1 MLPNGKIIM
10 SQLQPHQVI
19 VLIGMPGAGKSTIG
33 PLLAKATLRDFIDT
47 DLLIQ
52 AKHNRSL
59 QDIVD
64 KEGYQVLREL
74 EEDVLLESHFENR
87 VIATGGSV
95 VYSEAGMRRLAG
107 LGPIVH
113 LDVSLAGLLA
123 RIKNYESRGIARK
136 PGQSL
141 ESLFEERQALY
152 HRYSDIRIDCNN
164 LSPEACVDEILR
176 SLNQ

>member
-1 MLPNGKIIM
+1 M
-10 SQLQPHQVI
+10 SQLKPHQVI

-52 AKHNRSL
+52 ANHNRSL

-64 KEGYQVLREL
+64 KEGYIVLREI
-74 EEDVLLESHFENR
+74 EQEVLLETDFENR

-95 VYSEAGMRRLAG
+95 VYSAEGMQRLAT

-113 LDVSLAGLLA
+113 LDVTLEGLLK

-152 HRYSDIRIDCNN
+152 RRYADITVDCNN
-164 LSPEACVDEILR
+164 STPEECVEAIIN

>member
-1 MLPNGKIIM
+1 MPQIKT
-10 SQLQPHQVI
+10 HQVI

-52 AKHNRSL
+52 ARHNRSL

-64 KEGYQVLREL
+64 TEGYQVLRVL
-74 EEDVLLESHFENR
+74 EQDVLMDTDFENR

-95 VYSEAGMRRLAG
+95 VYSDSGMQRLKT

-113 LDVSLAGLLA
+113 L
-123 RIKNYESRGIARK
+123 
-136 PGQSL
+136 
-141 ESLFEERQALY
+141 
-152 HRYSDIRIDCNN
+152 
-164 LSPEACVDEILR
+164 
-176 SLNQ
+176 

>member
-1 MLPNGKIIM
+1 MP
-10 SQLQPHQVI
+10 QLKTHQVI

-52 AKHNRSL
+52 ARHNRSL

-64 KEGYQVLREL
+64 TDGYQVLREL
-74 EEDVLLESHFENR
+74 EQEVLLDTDFENR

-95 VYSEAGMRRLAG
+95 VYSDSGMKRLIP
-107 LGPIVH
+107 LGPVVH
-113 LDVSLAGLLA
+113 LDVSLEGLLQ
-123 RIKNYESRGIARK
+123 RVHNYESRGIARR

-152 HRYSDIRIDCNN
+152 KRYADINVDCNSLGPEGVVDAILAA
-164 LSPEACVDEILR
+164 LSD
-176 SLNQ
+176 

>member
-1 MLPNGKIIM
+1 
-10 SQLQPHQVI
+10 
-19 VLIGMPGAGKSTIG
+19 MPGAGKSTIG

-52 AKHNRSL
+52 ARHNRSL

-64 KEGYQVLREL
+64 TEGYQVLRVL
-74 EEDVLLESHFENR
+74 EQDVLMDTDFENR

-95 VYSEAGMRRLAG
+95 VYSDSGMQRLKT

-113 LDVSLAGLLA
+113 LDVCLEGLLK
-123 RIKNYESRGIARK
+123 RIHNYESRGIARR

-152 HRYSDIRIDCNN
+152 KRYSDITIDCN
-164 LSPEACVDEILR
+164 
-176 SLNQ
+176 SLNPDECVNAILAAINY

>member
-1 MLPNGKIIM
+1 M
-10 SQLQPHQVI
+10 SQLQAHQVI
-19 VLIGMPGAGKSTIG
+19 VLTGMPGAGKSTIG

-52 AKHNRSL
+52 AQRQRSL

-64 KEGYQVLREL
+64 HEGYQTLRQF
-74 EEDVLLESHFENR
+74 EEQILLETNFENR

-95 VYSEAGMRRLAG
+95 VYSDAGMKRLAS

-113 LDVSLAGLLA
+113 LDVSLSNLLK
-123 RIKNYESRGIARK
+123 RINNYESRGIARR

-141 ESLFEERQALY
+141 ESLFEERMALY
-152 HRYSDIRIDCNN
+152 RRYADITINCNEIY
-164 LSPEACVDEILR
+164 PEQCVESILQVLKR
-176 SLNQ
+176 

>member
-1 MLPNGKIIM
+1 MP
-10 SQLQPHQVI
+10 QLKAHQVI

-52 AKHNRSL
+52 ARHNRSL

-64 KEGYQVLREL
+64 TDGYQVLREL
-74 EEDVLLESHFENR
+74 EQEVLLDTDFENR

-95 VYSEAGMRRLAG
+95 VYSDPGMKRLLM
-107 LGPIVH
+107 LGPVVH
-113 LDVSLAGLLA
+113 LDVSLEGLLQ
-123 RIKNYESRGIARK
+123 RVHNYESRGIARR

-141 ESLFEERQALY
+141 ESLFEERQVLY
-152 HRYSDIRIDCNN
+152 KRYADVTIDCNSLGPEGVIDAILAA
-164 LSPEACVDEILR
+164 LSD
-176 SLNQ
+176 

>member
-1 MLPNGKIIM
+1 MP
-10 SQLQPHQVI
+10 QLKTHQVI

-52 AKHNRSL
+52 ARHNRSL

-64 KEGYQVLREL
+64 TDGYQVLREF
-74 EEDVLLESHFENR
+74 EQEVLLDTDFENR

-95 VYSEAGMRRLAG
+95 VYSDSGMKRLIS
-107 LGPIVH
+107 LGPVVH
-113 LDVSLAGLLA
+113 LDVSLEDLLQ
-123 RIKNYESRGIARK
+123 RVHNYESRGIARR

-152 HRYSDIRIDCNN
+152 KRYADITVDCNSLGPESVVDAILAA
-164 LSPEACVDEILR
+164 LSD
-176 SLNQ
+176 

>member
-1 MLPNGKIIM
+1 MLPHGKLTM
-10 SQLQPHQVI
+10 SQLQTHQVI
-19 VLIGMPGAGKSTIG
+19 VLTGMPGAGKSTIG

-52 AKHNRSL
+52 AKHQRSL

-64 KEGYQVLREL
+64 RDGYQILREL
-74 EEDVLLESHFENR
+74 EEDVLLSTDFGNR

-95 VYSEAGMRRLAG
+95 VYSEAGMKRLAS

-113 LDVSLAGLLA
+113 LDVSLDNLKS
-123 RIKNYESRGIARK
+123 RVQNYESRGIARR

-141 ESLFEERQALY
+141 ESLFEERMALY
-152 HRYSDIRIDCNN
+152 RRFADLTVDCNTGA
-164 LSPEACVDEILR
+164 PEDCVEAILQGFLR
-176 SLNQ
+176 